1 MPRPLNTAGPNR
13 AHMHD
18 TLSALARMPEAHR
31 LVLDRAFRPSDM
43 DDDTRL
49 K

>member
-1 MPRPLNTAGPNR
+1 MLRPPNTAGPNR

-18 TLSALARMPEAHR
+18 TLSALARLPEVHR